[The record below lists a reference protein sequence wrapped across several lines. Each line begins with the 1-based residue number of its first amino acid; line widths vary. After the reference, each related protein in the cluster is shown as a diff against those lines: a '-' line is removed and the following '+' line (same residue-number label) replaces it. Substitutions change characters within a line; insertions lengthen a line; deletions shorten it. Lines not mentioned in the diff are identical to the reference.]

1 MAIEFQENFSVA
13 APIDKVWEFIMAPEN
28 VARCMPGAALTEL
41 LDEKKFAGNIKVKI
55 GAITARYDG
64 TITYAEADKA
74 AFRVLM
80 IPEAKEKGGGTVG
93 GRIETRLV
101 AVSPTETAV
110 SCHSSVDMTGRI
122 VQVGRGMIDGV
133 ADQIF
138 KKFVKNV
145 KILLEVQEPPVAV
158 AAAAGAAAAGAA
170 AAGVAAP
177 QQSAPPAQ
185 PKLDDAPINIFAEV
199 WKWLWGAITGFFKR
213 LLGGGS
219 K

>member
-1 MAIEFQENFSVA
+1 
-13 APIDKVWEFIMAPEN
+13 
-28 VARCMPGAALTEL
+28 
-41 LDEKKFAGNIKVKI
+41 
-55 GAITARYDG
+55 
-64 TITYAEADKA
+64 
-74 AFRVLM
+74 
-80 IPEAKEKGGGTVG
+80 
-93 GRIETRLV
+93 
-101 AVSPTETAV
+101 V